1 MLTQVCIE
9 WLTAKVPFSTKMW
22 LENLYRKRL
31 IISALRKDLL
41 QTDGLYARTGLSY
54 VLCAMCYVLYARTG
68 LSYVAPVSYTHLTLP
83 TIYSV

>member
-9 WLTAKVPFSTKMW
+9 WLTAKMPFSTKMW

-41 QTDGLYARTGLSY
+41 QIDGLYARISKLRY
-54 VLCAMCYVLYARTG
+54 ELCDLKKKDCFELCGTC
-68 LSYVAPVSYTHLTLP
+68 VACKDEG
-83 TIYSV
+83 